1 MKLDLIG
8 IYVQNVQRS
17 LEFYRK
23 LGWNIPE
30 VSDGEKHVQI
40 TLEHGLQFSWDELEM
55 MKTFDPEA
63 KIASDLVG
71 VFLWSTPSEIDAKY
85 LEMTGAGY
93 VGHLAPQDAMWGQ
106 RYAIVK
112 DPDGHKIGLSAA
124 L

>member
-8 IYVQNVQRS
+8 IYVENTQRS

-23 LGWNIPE
+23 LGWEIP
-30 VSDGEKHVQI
+30 VVPDSEKHVEI
-40 TLEHGLQFSWDELEM
+40 RLENGLRFSWDELAM

-63 KIASDLVG
+63 KIAADLVG
-71 VFLWSTPSEIDAKY
+71 VFLFEKKSEVDAKY
-85 LEMTGAGY
+85 LEITGAGY
-93 VGHLAPQDAMWGQ
+93 VGHLPPADAPWGQ

-112 DPDGHKIGLSAA
+112 DPDGHKIGLSAS